1 MQLWIHLVS
10 VKEQS
15 VAFHLPIF
23 GMSDI
28 FMFFDAFAVV
38 YNPLLFYKSHFV
50 THACFKRVIL
60 PHAFVLQELFCHLP
74 FYFVTRVCFT
84 RVIMSSTLLFYK
96 SYFVIYPSTL
106 LPAFVLQ
113 ELYVIH
119 SFVLQQLCCHPLCFT
134 KVTLSSAHVL
144 QGFHWHLVL
153 FNKNYFVM
161 WPWFTNVPR
170 YRWPILPNFQIYLWD
185 EW

>member
-1 MQLWIHLVS
+1 MHLWIHLVS

-23 GMSDI
+23 GMSDT

-74 FYFVTRVCFT
+74 FYFVTRVSFT

-113 ELYVIH
+113 EL
-119 SFVLQQLCCHPLCFT
+119 LCHPLFCFT
-134 KVTLSSAHVL
+134 TVMLPSTLFYKS
-144 QGFHWHLVL
+144 
-153 FNKNYFVM
+153 YFVIRSC
-161 WPWFTNVPR
+161 FTRVS
-170 YRWPILPNFQIYLWD
+170 LAFSLF
-185 EW
+185 